1 MLLPETTHCLNFA
14 SNAYSVT
21 SWWPFLPGQRSV
33 MAKVFTIPVLPD
45 PARRR
50 SKKRTSDPRF
60 IEGQRVLVE
69 AMKYLAQQDLE
80 NNKAAISLLS
90 EHFRTRFRM
99 SDRPAEALVFPLRP
113 ARPDSLS

>member
-1 MLLPETTHCLNFA
+1 MWDA
-14 SNAYSVT
+14 SEVVA
-21 SWWPFLPGQRSV
+21 

-50 SKKRTSDPRF
+50 RSRKGLENNDPRY

-69 AMKYLAQQDLE
+69 AMKYLVQQDPDL
-80 NNKAAISLLS
+80 NKDAVMLLS

-99 SDRPAEALVFPLRP
+99 TDRPEEFVAPTP
-113 ARPDSLS
+113 

>member
-1 MLLPETTHCLNFA
+1 MKPGIFFHSGPPSNTILLQRLLPFGA
-14 SNAYSVT
+14 SDCS
-21 SWWPFLPGQRSV
+21 G

-50 SKKRTSDPRF
+50 RNRKGMENNDPRY

-69 AMKYLAQQDLE
+69 AMKYLVQQDPDL
-80 NNKAAISLLS
+80 NKDAVMLLS

-99 SDRPAEALVFPLRP
+99 TDRPDEFVAPSP
-113 ARPDSLS
+113 S